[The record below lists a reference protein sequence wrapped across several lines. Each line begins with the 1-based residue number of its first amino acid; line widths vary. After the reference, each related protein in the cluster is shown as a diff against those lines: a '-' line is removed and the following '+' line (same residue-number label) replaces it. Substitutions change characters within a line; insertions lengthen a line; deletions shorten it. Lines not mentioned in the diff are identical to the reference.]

1 MQHLKLPLSAFKRLR
16 ETYIP
21 QNCFWVDEEGERQ
34 PRSARDGDRE
44 DRTLHGHV
52 YAAVTHDPAQKS
64 AAGKRFVSF
73 LSLQQIHVY

>member
-1 MQHLKLPLSAFKRLR
+1 MQHVKLPLSASKWLR
-16 ETYIP
+16 ETYISP
-21 QNCFWVDEEGERQ
+21 NRFWVDEEGERQ

-52 YAAVTHDPAQKS
+52 YAAVTRDPAQKS

-73 LSLQQIHVY
+73 LSLKQIHVY